1 MITPLDIEKKE
12 FSKGVR
18 GYKEDEVDEFLD
30 LIIIDMEK
38 LLLEN
43 KKLKKLVEDLNQE
56 VLRNKSCEKSVLQTL
71 EAAKT
76 LMTDIS
82 ASAERRAEVLLKNA
96 QMDAKLIQREAK
108 ESVVR
113 LTEEGENLKKRVTRL
128 KGKYRELLESE
139 LERFDNISDDLFA
152 EIEKDFLPASMA
164 QKETSNQEFN
174 PEDLPNKKI
183 TEEDLTKTR
192 II

>member
-96 QMDAKLIQREAK
+96 QMDA
-108 ESVVR
+108 
-113 LTEEGENLKKRVTRL
+113 
-128 KGKYRELLESE
+128 
-139 LERFDNISDDLFA
+139 
-152 EIEKDFLPASMA
+152 
-164 QKETSNQEFN
+164 
-174 PEDLPNKKI
+174 
-183 TEEDLTKTR
+183 
-192 II
+192 